1 MDKKLTDAQKN
12 AEDAK
17 LAEMP
22 LEPSADF
29 TRRVLEACADA
40 YAERKLR
47 EMPLEPSAD
56 FTRNVMAEI
65 TAGTPSLIAF
75 PLRFKRAMRVLRIS
89 AAGVAALAIVGISLS
104 SSGTLPKSS
113 LNEQVASVLDSDPEL
128 AAMVVA
134 DDEFSFNELLA
145 VSQLLT
151 TLNKNSEQAS
161 DFFAYYEN

>member
-1 MDKKLTDAQKN
+1 MNKKLIEAQKN
-12 AEDAK
+12 AEDVK

-29 TRRVLEACADA
+29 TRRVLEACAGN
-40 YAERKLR
+40 YVERKLC
-47 EMPLEPSAD
+47 EMPIEPSAD

-65 TAGTPSLIAF
+65 TVEAPTLIAF
-75 PLRFKRAMRVLRIS
+75 PLRFKRAMRVLRFS
-89 AAGVAALAIVGISLS
+89 AAGIVALASIGIFFSF
-104 SSGTLPKSS
+104 SGTHPKNS
-113 LNEQVASVLDSDPEL
+113 LNEQIASVLDSDPEL
-128 AAMVVA
+128 AEMVSA